1 MCWHWTTESHRV
13 TSPGKE
19 ERHYCPVY
27 TFLCVK
33 VFKIGEDIPN
43 GTKTS
48 KDGGNGEILSLSQ

>member
-1 MCWHWTTESHRV
+1 MCWRWTIESHRV

-19 ERHYCPVY
+19 ERHCHRVIP
-27 TFLCVK
+27 FFCVK
-33 VFKIGEDIPN
+33 VFKIREDIPN